1 MLLRHCGAMLDG
13 RSCRA
18 LRPREERLRTL
29 IPARM
34 RSESGWS
41 DACILNVSSGGL
53 LVYSAGGARPGSHVE
68 IRRGG
73 SLIIANVVWR
83 SNQRIGLC
91 SHHPVP
97 IQEMLDMH

>member
-1 MLLRHCGAMLDG
+1 M
-13 RSCRA
+13 
-18 LRPREERLRTL
+18 RPREERLRTL

-53 LVYSAGGARPGSHVE
+53 LVYSAGGARPGTHVE

-97 IQEMLDMH
+97 IQEVLDTH